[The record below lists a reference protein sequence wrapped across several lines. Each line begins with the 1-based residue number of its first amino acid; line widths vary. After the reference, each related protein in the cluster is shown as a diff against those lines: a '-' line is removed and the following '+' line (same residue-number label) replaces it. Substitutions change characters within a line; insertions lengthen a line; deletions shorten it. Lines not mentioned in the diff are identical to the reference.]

1 MPDENKKPT
10 SEFERMERFKR
21 WWKSDRAHSAKWRK
35 EAERDYDF
43 VAGEQWDKA
52 DRAFMED
59 QQRPVITFNRVLA
72 IIKAVAGSEINNRQ
86 ELKFLPRNV
95 ADQEEGPTGS
105 DITKAEFLSGLSD
118 WMADRTDAED
128 EQSEAFEDSLICG
141 MGWTESRLD
150 FDTDPDGAYVEDRVD
165 PLEMYWDANAR
176 KKNLVDAKRLWRV
189 RQVPAQDALAMH
201 PGFDLEEIDATW
213 AGLGDAQEP
222 DTPIEQRRFH
232 RSGAG
237 DDMMMKKVTL
247 VEVQWVEL
255 EPFFRTV
262 DPNDPVGGRLIEMA
276 PVAFERLRKLREQ
289 TGQTLDGVKQVR
301 RVYKRAFVGATGLL
315 GEISE
320 NHAGGQFSW
329 QAITGERDRNKG
341 TFFGLV
347 KVMREPQMWA
357 NKWLSQT
364 LHIMNRSAKG
374 GVIAEK
380 GIAEDQRQFE
390 ESWARTE
397 AITWARQGKLQN
409 GAIQPKPE
417 ATFPAGFVQLTEL
430 AISSIRD
437 VSGINLE
444 LLGLRDANQP
454 GILEAQ
460 RKRAAMTILATAFNA
475 LRRYRK
481 AIGRI
486 RLHYIQTHLSDGRMV
501 RIMGKQGAQV
511 LPVIRAATVGSFDV
525 MVDESP
531 TSPNQKEAT
540 WAAILALL
548 PGIQGLITPEVMLT
562 LLDYSPL
569 PESLVAT
576 LKQLGQEPAETGDD
590 PQALQARELA
600 LQAQLANVRAR
611 LAKAARDEAE
621 ATKTRAET
629 ALLGTTAD
637 PNVASTELPPVAI

>member
-1 MPDENKKPT
+1 
-10 SEFERMERFKR
+10 
-21 WWKSDRAHSAKWRK
+21 
-35 EAERDYDF
+35 
-43 VAGEQWDKA
+43 
-52 DRAFMED
+52 
-59 QQRPVITFNRVLA
+59 
-72 IIKAVAGSEINNRQ
+72 
-86 ELKFLPRNV
+86 
-95 ADQEEGPTGS
+95 
-105 DITKAEFLSGLSD
+105 
-118 WMADRTDAED
+118 
-128 EQSEAFEDSLICG
+128 
-141 MGWTESRLD
+141 
-150 FDTDPDGAYVEDRVD
+150 
-165 PLEMYWDANAR
+165 
-176 KKNLVDAKRLWRV
+176 
-189 RQVPAQDALAMH
+189 
-201 PGFDLEEIDATW
+201 
-213 AGLGDAQEP
+213 
-222 DTPIEQRRFH
+222 
-232 RSGAG
+232 
-237 DDMMMKKVTL
+237 
-247 VEVQWVEL
+247 
-255 EPFFRTV
+255 
-262 DPNDPVGGRLIEMA
+262 
-276 PVAFERLRKLREQ
+276 
-289 TGQTLDGVKQVR
+289 
-301 RVYKRAFVGATGLL
+301 
-315 GEISE
+315 
-320 NHAGGQFSW
+320 
-329 QAITGERDRNKG
+329 
-341 TFFGLV
+341 
-347 KVMREPQMWA
+347 MWA

-569 PESLVAT
+569 PESLVVT

-590 PQALQARELA
+590 PQVLQARELA

-629 ALLGTTAD
+629 ALLGTAAD
-637 PNVASTELPPVAI
+637 PNVASTELPPVGMSPGLGAAATLPGAADRSSI